1 MTEIRDKLLRVSQ
14 VADRLN
20 ASKSQVYWLI
30 NVGELDL
37 IKIGATKGYRVP
49 ESSVERYV
57 KQQISVFYEQE

>member
-1 MTEIRDKLLRVSQ
+1 MSGTWFFLDQ

-20 ASKSQVYWLI
+20 ASKSQVYFLI
-30 NVGELDL
+30 SVGKLDL